1 MEHDENPVR
10 NSLDLLAREWEID
23 QRLYDF
29 QSGKYEGVVGDSQV
43 NVGRVMFHIPTL
55 QNDSLYILWKC
66 LWPDCHNCCQR
77 QGRLPLTKDDI
88 GKIAKKIGYGSKAEF
103 VRNETT
109 ISSWQEEEPF
119 GSVITT
125 LSMLSLKR
133 KKDEK
138 PEEDGTPLRCR
149 FLDGEGY
156 CGLHPEKPGVCW
168 LYPFASWVEAD
179 SRGQPVVHATFQ
191 FTGDCPG
198 FYLDDSID
206 KMMSV
211 LEEYSDKIYNYNM
224 AVSRTTREGYGFIN
238 LIDGRKG

>member
-1 MEHDENPVR
+1 
-10 NSLDLLAREWEID
+10 
-23 QRLYDF
+23 
-29 QSGKYEGVVGDSQV
+29 
-43 NVGRVMFHIPTL
+43 
-55 QNDSLYILWKC
+55 
-66 LWPDCHNCCQR
+66 
-77 QGRLPLTKDDI
+77 LTKDDI
-88 GKIAKKIGYGSKAEF
+88 SKIAQKTGYASEAEF

-149 FLDGEGY
+149 FLDSSGY
-156 CGLHPEKPGVCW
+156 CGLHPNKPGVCW

-198 FYLDDSID
+198 FYLDPSID
-206 KMMSV
+206 KMTSV

-224 AVSRTTREGYGFIN
+224 AVSRTTREGYGFVN
-238 LIDGRKG
+238 LIDLRKG